1 MTRVKKQILWIS
13 STLIGLCL
21 FALSILCTAELPL
34 AYLTVLALSTVLFLA
49 FLVVLL
55 RTKRMRV
62 VTRCLCI
69 YFLLIGATVV
79 FRGRPPGWKT
89 RQSLRS
95 LWGQKVTDRYL
106 QENLSLGDSPD
117 DVLCKMDIYPS
128 FLNRRSDLVYGM
140 DFATV
145 LKVYGAS
152 TELLK
157 PLETEETLSFFVWSR
172 PLCTNGCCRGAVVLT
187 FDEKRLKRIEIYDPS
202 VRPAGPLHAVA
213 RCDDDGRF
221 SADRTFQK
229 ILSTNLPPPQVILGE
244 PKRRQAA
251 GANK

>member
-13 STLIGLCL
+13 SAFIGLCL
-21 FALSILCTAELPL
+21 FALSILCTTELPL
-34 AYLTVLALSTVLFLA
+34 AYLTVLALSTVSFFAFLA
-49 FLVVLL
+49 VLL
-55 RTKRMRV
+55 STKRMRV

-69 YFLLIGATVV
+69 YFFLIGATVV
-79 FRGRPPGWKT
+79 FCGRPPDWKT
-89 RQSLRS
+89 CQFLRS
-95 LWGQKVTDRYL
+95 SWEQKATDRYL

-157 PLETEETLSFFVWSR
+157 PSKTEEGLSFFVWSR
-172 PLCTNGCCRGAVVLT
+172 PIGGCGCCSGAVVLT
-187 FDEKRLKRIEIYDPS
+187 FDEKRLKRIEIYDPF
-202 VRPAGPLHAVA
+202 VTPGPLHDVA
-213 RCDDDGRF
+213 CSDDDGRF
-221 SADRTFQK
+221 SADRTFQQ
-229 ILSTNLPPPQVILGE
+229 ILSTNPPPLVILGE
-244 PKRRQAA
+244 PKQRQAA